1 MSAVA
6 LAVVLAAAVVAATVV
21 VVCTSVTY
29 LSVSHS
35 SVKSVRLYFLEYVL
49 CSTAARTQSNQCSV
63 LYLSVPAL
71 DIAVNTDRRVQQ
83 RGACIHMYCEL
94 VFAARLRPIS
104 NVDNRTKH
112 Q

>member
-1 MSAVA
+1 M
-6 LAVVLAAAVVAATVV
+6 
-21 VVCTSVTY
+21 
-29 LSVSHS
+29 
-35 SVKSVRLYFLEYVL
+35 KSVRLYFLEYVL
-49 CSTAARTQSNQCSV
+49 CSDAARTQSSQCSIFV
-63 LYLSVPAL
+63 SNRLAL
-71 DIAVNTDRRVQQ
+71 DVAANTDRRVQQ